1 MKIVVKINKKINI
14 KQIVDGD
21 MHNRFSDCN

>member
-14 KQIVDGD
+14 KWKVDGD
-21 MHNRFSDCN
+21 MHNWFSDCN